1 MIYIKCFKGKG
12 SYNLILI
19 QDFSQCH
26 GFVQANV
33 KNMLPNEIAVFSTMY
48 RKSQSS
54 GGSGGFITT
63 NCDHKGNLIRSLS
76 DRGKIRSS
84 LITGITKQE
93 QLKIARLVKIGRELA
108 LLPYVTTSS
117 YKQSY
122 NRR

>member
-1 MIYIKCFKGKG
+1 M
-12 SYNLILI
+12 
-19 QDFSQCH
+19 
-26 GFVQANV
+26 ANTKRNTGRRSSKYEAPKQRRITKKQIENATYKDV
-33 KNMLPNEIAVFSTMY
+33 KLLE
-48 RKSQSS
+48 K
-54 GGSGGFITT
+54 FI
-63 NCDHKGNLIRSLS
+63 S

-93 QLKIARLVKIGRELA
+93 QAKVARLIKVARELA

>member
-1 MIYIKCFKGKG
+1 MGK
-12 SYNLILI
+12 SNNRSSKSKLSKYEAPMQRRVSKEQI
-19 QDFSQCH
+19 QNATYKD
-26 GFVQANV
+26 V
-33 KNMLPNEIAVFSTMY
+33 KLLEKF
-48 RKSQSS
+48 
-54 GGSGGFITT
+54 
-63 NCDHKGNLIRSLS
+63 LS

-93 QLKIARLVKIGRELA
+93 QAKIARLVKIGRELA

>member
-1 MIYIKCFKGKG
+1 MANTKRNSGRRASKYEAPKQRRITKKQIENATYKDVKLLEK
-12 SYNLILI
+12 
-19 QDFSQCH
+19 
-26 GFVQANV
+26 FV
-33 KNMLPNEIAVFSTMY
+33 
-48 RKSQSS
+48 
-54 GGSGGFITT
+54 
-63 NCDHKGNLIRSLS
+63 S

-93 QLKIARLVKIGRELA
+93 QAKVARLIKVARELA

>member
-1 MIYIKCFKGKG
+1 MANGKKTSG
-12 SYNLILI
+12 RRSSKYEAPKQRRITKQQIENATYKDVKLLEK
-19 QDFSQCH
+19 
-26 GFVQANV
+26 FV
-33 KNMLPNEIAVFSTMY
+33 
-48 RKSQSS
+48 
-54 GGSGGFITT
+54 
-63 NCDHKGNLIRSLS
+63 S

-93 QLKIARLVKIGRELA
+93 QAKIARLIKVARELA

>member
-1 MIYIKCFKGKG
+1 MANGKKTSG
-12 SYNLILI
+12 RRSSKYEAPKQRRITKQQIEHATYKDVKLLEK
-19 QDFSQCH
+19 
-26 GFVQANV
+26 FV
-33 KNMLPNEIAVFSTMY
+33 
-48 RKSQSS
+48 
-54 GGSGGFITT
+54 
-63 NCDHKGNLIRSLS
+63 S

-93 QLKIARLVKIGRELA
+93 QAKVARLIKIARELA

>member
-1 MIYIKCFKGKG
+1 MANGKKTSGRRPSKYEAPKQRRITKQQIENATYKDIKLLEK
-12 SYNLILI
+12 
-19 QDFSQCH
+19 
-26 GFVQANV
+26 FV
-33 KNMLPNEIAVFSTMY
+33 
-48 RKSQSS
+48 
-54 GGSGGFITT
+54 
-63 NCDHKGNLIRSLS
+63 S

-93 QLKIARLVKIGRELA
+93 QAKVARLIKVARELA

>member
-1 MIYIKCFKGKG
+1 MEKKTSGRRSSKYEAPKQRRITKQQIENATYKDVKLLEK
-12 SYNLILI
+12 
-19 QDFSQCH
+19 
-26 GFVQANV
+26 FV
-33 KNMLPNEIAVFSTMY
+33 
-48 RKSQSS
+48 
-54 GGSGGFITT
+54 
-63 NCDHKGNLIRSLS
+63 S

-93 QLKIARLVKIGRELA
+93 QAKVARLIKVARELA

>member
-1 MIYIKCFKGKG
+1 MANGKKTSG
-12 SYNLILI
+12 RRSSKYEAPKQRRITKQQIENATYKDVKLLEK
-19 QDFSQCH
+19 
-26 GFVQANV
+26 FV
-33 KNMLPNEIAVFSTMY
+33 
-48 RKSQSS
+48 
-54 GGSGGFITT
+54 
-63 NCDHKGNLIRSLS
+63 S

-93 QLKIARLVKIGRELA
+93 QAKVARLIKVAREIA

>member
-1 MIYIKCFKGKG
+1 MANGKKTSGRRSSKYEAPKQRRITKQQIKNATYKDVK
-12 SYNLILI
+12 LLEK
-19 QDFSQCH
+19 
-26 GFVQANV
+26 FV
-33 KNMLPNEIAVFSTMY
+33 
-48 RKSQSS
+48 
-54 GGSGGFITT
+54 
-63 NCDHKGNLIRSLS
+63 S

-93 QLKIARLVKIGRELA
+93 QAKVARLIKVARELA

>member
-1 MIYIKCFKGKG
+1 MGKSNSRSIKPKLSKYEAPKQRRI
-12 SYNLILI
+12 SKEQIENATYK
-19 QDFSQCH
+19 D
-26 GFVQANV
+26 V
-33 KNMLPNEIAVFSTMY
+33 KLLEKF
-48 RKSQSS
+48 
-54 GGSGGFITT
+54 
-63 NCDHKGNLIRSLS
+63 LS

-93 QLKIARLVKIGRELA
+93 QAKIARLVKIGRELA

>member
-1 MIYIKCFKGKG
+1 MANGKKTSGRRSSKYEAPKQRRITKQQIENATFKDVK
-12 SYNLILI
+12 LLEK
-19 QDFSQCH
+19 
-26 GFVQANV
+26 FV
-33 KNMLPNEIAVFSTMY
+33 
-48 RKSQSS
+48 
-54 GGSGGFITT
+54 
-63 NCDHKGNLIRSLS
+63 S

-93 QLKIARLVKIGRELA
+93 QAKVARLIKVARELA

>member
-1 MIYIKCFKGKG
+1 MGK
-12 SYNLILI
+12 SNNRSSKPKLSKYEAPKPRRITKKQIENATYK
-19 QDFSQCH
+19 D
-26 GFVQANV
+26 V
-33 KNMLPNEIAVFSTMY
+33 KLLQ
-48 RKSQSS
+48 K
-54 GGSGGFITT
+54 FI
-63 NCDHKGNLIRSLS
+63 S

-93 QLKIARLVKIGRELA
+93 QAKVARLIKVARELA

>member
-1 MIYIKCFKGKG
+1 MANIKRNTGRRSSKYEAPKQRRITKKQIENAT
-12 SYNLILI
+12 YK
-19 QDFSQCH
+19 D
-26 GFVQANV
+26 V
-33 KNMLPNEIAVFSTMY
+33 KLLE
-48 RKSQSS
+48 K
-54 GGSGGFITT
+54 FI
-63 NCDHKGNLIRSLS
+63 S

-93 QLKIARLVKIGRELA
+93 QAKVARLIKVARELA

>member
-1 MIYIKCFKGKG
+1 MANGKKTSG
-12 SYNLILI
+12 RRSSKYEAPKQRRITKQQIENATYKDVKLLEI
-19 QDFSQCH
+19 
-26 GFVQANV
+26 FV
-33 KNMLPNEIAVFSTMY
+33 
-48 RKSQSS
+48 
-54 GGSGGFITT
+54 
-63 NCDHKGNLIRSLS
+63 S

-93 QLKIARLVKIGRELA
+93 QAKVARLIKVARELA

>member
-1 MIYIKCFKGKG
+1 MANGKKTSG
-12 SYNLILI
+12 RRSAKYEAPKQRRITKQQIENATYKDVKLLEK
-19 QDFSQCH
+19 
-26 GFVQANV
+26 FV
-33 KNMLPNEIAVFSTMY
+33 
-48 RKSQSS
+48 
-54 GGSGGFITT
+54 
-63 NCDHKGNLIRSLS
+63 S

-93 QLKIARLVKIGRELA
+93 QAKVARLIKVARELA

>member
-1 MIYIKCFKGKG
+1 MANGKKTSG
-12 SYNLILI
+12 RRTSKYEAPKQRRITKQQIENATYKDVKLLEK
-19 QDFSQCH
+19 
-26 GFVQANV
+26 FV
-33 KNMLPNEIAVFSTMY
+33 
-48 RKSQSS
+48 
-54 GGSGGFITT
+54 
-63 NCDHKGNLIRSLS
+63 S

-93 QLKIARLVKIGRELA
+93 QAKVSRLIKVARELA

>member
-1 MIYIKCFKGKG
+1 MANGKKTSG
-12 SYNLILI
+12 RRSSKYEAPKQRRITKQQIETATYKDVKLLEK
-19 QDFSQCH
+19 
-26 GFVQANV
+26 FV
-33 KNMLPNEIAVFSTMY
+33 
-48 RKSQSS
+48 
-54 GGSGGFITT
+54 
-63 NCDHKGNLIRSLS
+63 S

-93 QLKIARLVKIGRELA
+93 QAKVARLIKVARELA